1 LPRVKLVRFWDP
13 HPFVRLVRIIQSE
26 VVIDGLGG
34 KDGRK
39 ALREWLQTV
48 ERAVAAHTNQ
58 AFDTLVFVNGGRSDQ
73 APPSCSGRGNRV
85 ETQSLY
91 RPWSDRSLESPDR
104 AG

>member
-1 LPRVKLVRFWDP
+1 LGSYLVELGSTKARTCRELSFIRFWDP
-13 HPFVRLVRIIQSE
+13 HPFVRLVRISQSE

-58 AFDTLVFVNGGRSDQ
+58 AFDTLVH
-73 APPSCSGRGNRV
+73 
-85 ETQSLY
+85 
-91 RPWSDRSLESPDR
+91 
-104 AG
+104 